1 MPVGNIL
8 IGNTRSDIEHNDTA
22 LALDIVTVSEATKFL
37 LASGIP
43 YVEADCAEVGSEG
56 KGMNLYTQSS

>member
-8 IGNTRSDIEHNDTA
+8 IGNTRCDIKHNDTA
-22 LALDIVTVSEATKFL
+22 LALDIVTISEATKFL

-43 YVEADCAEVGSEG
+43 YVEADCAKVGSEV
-56 KGMNLYTQSS
+56 KRMDLYTKSG